1 MSTNYQQG
9 ELVVDAVTIV
19 NSEQE
24 SVDILALTSNIT
36 IYEAID
42 KPFLSGRISVVDGLD
57 MIKNYKLVGQES
69 LTIKVRQ
76 REHVGDEMSAPD
88 FSIDKVFRIYSV
100 SDIKTVDQNTKTY
113 VLNFVDPKYFICQKT
128 KLSQTIRG
136 SYSNMLLQIL
146 EENAGFKKLPKTAYD
161 QWEET
166 VPEHM
171 QVVIPNW
178 NVNKFISFV
187 CENAELKGNTSWK
200 NSMFFYQTING
211 EFRFDSFQSMT
222 AREFPIGFD
231 CYPRNSH
238 ANSEGENLNA
248 EFTGLNT
255 QILGYDVPQRFNTL
269 KGVTSGAYASTLK
282 TYDPIRKLEEENVYS
297 ITEVFKRGND
307 SGHVSKFPMIRTSE
321 PETIYKAEELLSGK
335 DDPEFSEDTITLAPD
350 VSYDSFTMHKVNMTN
365 AFSDEAKLIDATND
379 KKQLTQ
385 QKGQEYRD
393 TGPLERKALLSMFE
407 QNLVRV
413 VIPFRSDM
421 SVGTIVKLTLPTA
434 ELKDDEAS
442 GDKMMDN
449 RYLIGKITMSINPLK
464 NSGRLTLQTIKESY
478 GADIGTYKPLLE
490 GRGPEA
496 T

>member
-57 MIKNYKLVGQES
+57 ILKNFKVVGQES

-76 REHVGDEMSAPD
+76 REAVGDEMSTPE

-100 SDIKTVDQNTKTY
+100 SDIKTIDESTKSY

-136 SYSNMLLQIL
+136 SYSNMLLQVL
-146 EENAGFKKLPKTAYD
+146 QENAGFKKLPKTAYD
-161 QWEET
+161 QWEKT
-166 VPEHM
+166 TPEHM

-178 NVNKFISFV
+178 NINKFISFI
-187 CENAELKGNTSWK
+187 CENANLEGNTSWK

-222 AREFPIGFD
+222 EREFPIGFD
-231 CYPRNSH
+231 SYPRNNKL
-238 ANSEGENLNA
+238 ASESEIINA
-248 EFTGLNT
+248 EFVGLNT
-255 QILGYDVPQRFNTL
+255 QILGYEIPQRFNTL
-269 KGVTSGAYASTLK
+269 KGLTSGAYASTLK

-307 SGHVSKFPMIRTSE
+307 SGHVSKFPMIRTSD
-321 PETIYKAEELLSGK
+321 PETIYKAEELMSGAE
-335 DDPEFSEDTITLAPD
+335 DPEFSENTISLAPD
-350 VSYDSFTMHKVNMTN
+350 ISYDSFTMHKVNMTN

-379 KKQLTQ
+379 KKKLTQ

-407 QNLVRV
+407 QNLVRA
-413 VIPFRSDM
+413 VIPFRSDI
-421 SVGTIVKLTLPTA
+421 SVGTIVRLTLPTA
-434 ELKDDEAS
+434 EQKNDDTT

-464 NSGRLTLQTIKESY
+464 NTGTLTLQTIKESY
-478 GADIGTYKPLLE
+478 GVDIGTYKPDP
-490 GRGPEA
+490 GKGPQIA
-496 T
+496 